1 MLQLDQGAMLLKKFG
16 RLMFDRAER
25 NKLKYMWVWAKCT
38 TLKCNL
44 KVAGDFGIFYAA
56 PSL

>member
-1 MLQLDQGAMLLKKFG
+1 MLLKKFG

-25 NKLKYMWVWAKCT
+25 NKSKYMWVWAKCT
-38 TLKCNL
+38 TWKCNL
-44 KVAGDFGIFYAA
+44 KIAGDFGIFYTA